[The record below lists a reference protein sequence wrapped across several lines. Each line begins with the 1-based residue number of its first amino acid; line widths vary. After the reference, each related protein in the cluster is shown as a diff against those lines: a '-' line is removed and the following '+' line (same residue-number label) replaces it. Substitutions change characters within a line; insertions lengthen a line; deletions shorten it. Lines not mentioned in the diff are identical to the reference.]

1 MKKQVLSLCLAV
13 ARCFVVIGGLSV
25 ITSSASAGE
34 VAVARYSTIR
44 PVPTLEQRD
53 PLAGLVKK
61 NFSNSVTLVG
71 QAVDA
76 LLEPTGYRLASAR
89 AAPPARAMLFA
100 LPLPAAHRALGPMPL
115 RLALTTLAGSA
126 FVLVEDPVH
135 RLVSFE
141 RCEAARGER

>member
-1 MKKQVLSLCLAV
+1 MKKRVLSSCLAG

-25 ITSSASAGE
+25 ITSPVSAGE

-53 PLAGLVKK
+53 PLAGLVTTT
-61 NFSNSVTLVG
+61 FPSSVTLVG

-76 LLEPTGYRLASAR
+76 LLEPSGYRLASAR
-89 AAPPARAMLFA
+89 AAPPARAMLFG
-100 LPLPAAHRALGPMPL
+100 LPLPEAHRALGPMPL
-115 RLALTTLAGSA
+115 RLALTTLAGPA
-126 FVLVEDPVH
+126 FVLVEDSVH

-141 RCEAARGER
+141 RCEATRGGR